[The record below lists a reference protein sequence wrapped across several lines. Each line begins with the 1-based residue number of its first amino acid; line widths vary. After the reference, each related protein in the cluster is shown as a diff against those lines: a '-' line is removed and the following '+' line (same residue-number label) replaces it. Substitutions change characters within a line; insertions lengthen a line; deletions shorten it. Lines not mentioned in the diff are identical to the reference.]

1 MSETLPISRPEH
13 PNNDVQLL
21 INVLPHGVQTALAA
35 YDADTLIEVVLDL
48 GRLPE
53 ARFKGG
59 AMVELGQAPV
69 TRDHIDAVVA
79 HIGFF
84 SSDNRGGIARTL
96 HRISAIRNRQ
106 GDIIGLTCRVGK
118 AITGTIT
125 PIKDLIESG
134 KSVLLLGRPG
144 SGKTTKL
151 REVARLLSE
160 ESGKRVVIVD
170 TSNEIAG
177 DGDIPHP
184 AVGRARRMQ
193 VVDRDEQGQVMIEA
207 VQNHTPEVI
216 IIDEIGTEDEAAAAR
231 TIAERGVCLIAT
243 AHGESLENIIRNPTL
258 SDLVGG
264 IETVTLGDDEAKR
277 RATQKTVLERAKQP
291 SFDICV
297 EIRDHKTLAV
307 YPDVA
312 EAVDHILRGW
322 TIFPELRKV
331 DAETG
336 SVKVLQPDIDPM
348 ALTEGELPSHPFDLN
363 APDKAVMGKRFK
375 IFIYGISKTYVD
387 RILERLELQYVGI
400 TKHVHEADAI
410 IALKSSC
417 RPGSKMMRVVED
429 YELPIFYTKT
439 NTMPQ
444 IQRALREALDVD
456 ADEMLDHLT
465 DMSTGDETE
474 QALQEARQAVDA
486 MVDATEPLELS
497 PRRSYIRRLQHELV
511 EKHGLV
517 SFSVGDEPKRRL
529 KILPPEDRTQAS

>member
-1 MSETLPISRPEH
+1 MSSEPISVSPESSGGAMGSRRREAAAPIHQVTSISETLPISRPEH

-193 VVDRDEQGQVMIEA
+193 VV
-207 VQNHTPEVI
+207 
-216 IIDEIGTEDEAAAAR
+216 
-231 TIAERGVCLIAT
+231 
-243 AHGESLENIIRNPTL
+243 
-258 SDLVGG
+258 
-264 IETVTLGDDEAKR
+264 
-277 RATQKTVLERAKQP
+277 
-291 SFDICV
+291 
-297 EIRDHKTLAV
+297 
-307 YPDVA
+307 
-312 EAVDHILRGW
+312 
-322 TIFPELRKV
+322 
-331 DAETG
+331 
-336 SVKVLQPDIDPM
+336 
-348 ALTEGELPSHPFDLN
+348 
-363 APDKAVMGKRFK
+363 
-375 IFIYGISKTYVD
+375 
-387 RILERLELQYVGI
+387 
-400 TKHVHEADAI
+400 
-410 IALKSSC
+410 
-417 RPGSKMMRVVED
+417 
-429 YELPIFYTKT
+429 
-439 NTMPQ
+439 
-444 IQRALREALDVD
+444 
-456 ADEMLDHLT
+456 
-465 DMSTGDETE
+465 
-474 QALQEARQAVDA
+474 
-486 MVDATEPLELS
+486 
-497 PRRSYIRRLQHELV
+497 
-511 EKHGLV
+511 
-517 SFSVGDEPKRRL
+517 
-529 KILPPEDRTQAS
+529 